1 MLIPTIFDDFKN
13 CFPKRGIL
21 HIGAHKCEE
30 RKLYH
35 SIGINDE
42 NTLWIEAIGE
52 LVDIIKLNNNS
63 INIIQSVISDNDDE
77 CVNFMI
83 TNNIESSSIFNFKT
97 HLIEHPHVVE
107 TQRRLLKT
115 TTLNTLYD
123 KNNIPYDKYDF
134 INLDIQGAE
143 LKALKGASKI
153 LPHINAIYCEVNEKE
168 LYENC
173 ALLPELDEF
182 LLSYNFKRVAIHMTD
197 FGWGDA
203 LYIKNN

>member
-1 MLIPTIFDDFKN
+1 MLIPTIFNDFTN
-13 CFPKRGIL
+13 CVPKRGIL

-30 RKLYH
+30 RTLYH

-42 NTLWIEAIGE
+42 NTLWVEAIDE
-52 LVDIIKLNNNS
+52 LVTTNKLNN
-63 INIIQSVISDNDDE
+63 INIIQSVISDKDNED
-77 CVNFMI
+77 VNFMI
-83 TNNIESSSIFNFKT
+83 TNNLESSSILNFKT
-97 HLIEHPHVVE
+97 HLIEHPHVFE

-143 LKALKGASKI
+143 LKALQGASKI
-153 LPHINAIYCEVNEKE
+153 LPYINAIYCEVNENE

-173 ALLPELDEF
+173 ALLPELDDF
-182 LLSYNFKRVAIHMTD
+182 LSNYNFKRVVTHITEY
-197 FGWGDA
+197 GWGDA

>member
-1 MLIPTIFDDFKN
+1 MLIPTIFNDFKI
-13 CFPKRGIL
+13 CVPKRGIL

-30 RKLYH
+30 RALYH

-42 NTLWIEAIGE
+42 NTLWVEAIDE
-52 LVDIIKLNNNS
+52 LVTTNKLNNV
-63 INIIQSVISDNDDE
+63 NIIQSVISDKDDE
-77 CVNFMI
+77 EVNFMI
-83 TNNIESSSIFNFKT
+83 TNNIESSSILNFKT

-107 TQRRLLKT
+107 THRRLLKT

-143 LKALKGASKI
+143 LKALQGASKI

-182 LLSYNFKRVAIHMTD
+182 LLSYNFKRVATHMTNY
-197 FGWGDA
+197 GWGDA